1 MVAEAVADSKIGKE
15 DHRNGSVDKGTSY
28 LHLISQIWYKKKKK
42 KERKQDVC
50 RDGSVLK
57 AFT

>member
-28 LHLISQIWYKKKKK
+28 SHLISEIWLKKKKNKEKKKKK
-42 KERKQDVC
+42 AGCV
-50 RDGSVLK
+50 
-57 AFT
+57 